1 MFVVQVFVVQVFV
14 VQVFALTFVHRVCI
28 TTEGSVHRVWITTR
42 SGRFVMP

>member
-14 VQVFALTFVHRVCI
+14 VQVFALTFVHRVWI

-42 SGRFVMP
+42 RGRIVKP